1 MERRVTTDMVYWD
14 MVSTFSYIAVVSD
27 IVLLC
32 TQGRVLSFAI
42 LVGILLLFLRAV
54 TIVIQRR
61 LPAKNI
67 TLPNLNI
74 LLNVF
79 AIAIMTFNT

>member
-1 MERRVTTDMVYWD
+1 M
-14 MVSTFSYIAVVSD
+14 
-27 IVLLC
+27 
-32 TQGRVLSFAI
+32 LSFAI